1 MELNLWPWDNI
12 NAKPYFI
19 NEEGIEWWVEKD
31 LTEQATKKDLLNT
44 SSKPLKA
51 ICFITR
57 KEGKILDRILVGEK
71 QKILA
76 IDSSLEGMAYK
87 IDILR
92 LQFDE

>member
-1 MELNLWPWDNI
+1 MELNLWPWDKE

-19 NEEGIEWWVEKD
+19 NEEGIEWWIEKD
-31 LTEQATKKDLLNT
+31 LTEWATRDDL

-57 KEGKILDRILVGEK
+57 KEGNILDRILVGEK

-76 IDSSLEGMAYK
+76 VDSSLEGMAYK